1 MKKQTQKTAL
11 ITGFSRG
18 IGAAITTQ
26 LVKEGYYV
34 YGVSR
39 SESESSKTLA
49 QELKPNITS
58 LYFDLEKK
66 KEVEL
71 MLEKL
76 KKVKFNVVVNNAGVI
91 EMENFKKFD
100 YKIWTKTL
108 NINLNAI
115 LLTSVR
121 LISQMEEGGSIV
133 NIASTDGMTGSYSSM
148 SYSASKAALINLT
161 QSLALNYGKY
171 KVRVNS
177 ISPGWINTEM
187 ATESSLEAADLAPLG
202 RNGKPSEIAN
212 VVSFLISPK
221 ASFITGSNIIV
232 DGGYG
237 CVDYIMRKESQESSA
252 DLENAPVG

>member
-1 MKKQTQKTAL
+1 MKKQTKKIAL
-11 ITGFSRG
+11 VTGFSRG

-39 SESESSKTLA
+39 TESDSSKALA
-49 QELKPNITS
+49 KELKPNVKA

-66 KEVEL
+66 TEVEQ

-76 KKVKFNVVVNNAGVI
+76 KSVKFDAVVNNAGVI

-100 YKIWTKTL
+100 YKVWTKTL

-121 LISQMEEGGSIV
+121 LISQMKEGSSIV
-133 NIASTDGMTGSYSSM
+133 NIASTDGMIGSYSSM

-171 KVRVNS
+171 GVRVNS
-177 ISPGWINTEM
+177 VSPGWINTDM
-187 ATESSLEAADLAPLG
+187 ATESSMEAGKLTPLG
-202 RNGKPSEIAN
+202 RNGRPEEIADL
-212 VVSFLISPK
+212 VCYLVSPK
-221 ASFITGSNIIV
+221 ASFITGANIV
-232 DGGYG
+232 ADGGYS
-237 CVDYIMRKESQESSA
+237 CVDYIMKKESEEFSEQ
-252 DLENAPVG
+252 

>member
-1 MKKQTQKTAL
+1 
-11 ITGFSRG
+11 
-18 IGAAITTQ
+18 
-26 LVKEGYYV
+26 
-34 YGVSR
+34 
-39 SESESSKTLA
+39 
-49 QELKPNITS
+49 
-58 LYFDLEKK
+58 
-66 KEVEL
+66 
-71 MLEKL
+71 
-76 KKVKFNVVVNNAGVI
+76 
-91 EMENFKKFD
+91 MENFKKFD

-121 LISQMEEGGSIV
+121 LINQMEEGGSIV

-212 VVSFLISPK
+212 VVSFLISSK

-237 CVDYIMRKESQESSA
+237 CVDYIMRKETQESFE
-252 DLENAPVG
+252 DLENAPAGVGHRAL

>member
-1 MKKQTQKTAL
+1 MKNKTQKIAL
-11 ITGFSRG
+11 VTGFSRG
-18 IGAAITTQ
+18 IGAAIATQ
-26 LVKEGYYV
+26 LVKDGYYV

-39 SESESSKTLA
+39 SENESSKTLI
-49 QELKPNITS
+49 QELKPNVTG
-58 LYFDLEKK
+58 LYYDLEKK
-66 KEVEL
+66 KSVEE

-76 KKVKFNVVVNNAGVI
+76 KSVKFDVVVNNAGII

-133 NIASTDGMTGSYSSM
+133 NIASTDGLIGAYSSM

-161 QSLALNYGKY
+161 KSLALNYGKY

-187 ATESSLEAADLAPLG
+187 ATESSFKAAELAPLG
-202 RNGKPSEIAN
+202 RNGKPSEIAG

-221 ASFITGSNIIV
+221 ASFITGSNIVV
-232 DGGYG
+232 DGGYS
-237 CVDYIMRKESQESSA
+237 CVDYIMKKESEEFSE
-252 DLENAPVG
+252 D